1 MDIRSVSQEE
11 KDRYINKVL
20 ETFND
25 LRSMLNTL
33 EIDMQN
39 DDLMIQAT
47 SVWISGQLVNWYY
60 DFMKQI
66 REIEKQKD
74 EIQKQIQNAAENYS
88 VDEDES
94 KHEVI

>member
-1 MDIRSVSQEE
+1 MDIRTVSQEE
-11 KDRYINKVL
+11 KDRYINNVL

-25 LRSMLNTL
+25 LRNMLDTL

-74 EIQKQIQNAAENYS
+74 DIQKKIRDAANEKE
-88 VDEDES
+88 VDKE
-94 KHEVI
+94 